1 MKTLKLLSSFCL
13 VLLLNLATAANGEE
27 TSAEKSKV
35 LSIEKQLAVKLSAPA
50 FVQQSM
56 GSQFASLR
64 FHIENDFSVVIQEIS
79 ASDLRL
85 VAWIQDELAKQKIL
99 TEKENI
105 GRSFSIQ
112 LNFR

>member
-13 VLLLNLATAANGEE
+13 VLLLNIATAANGEE

-56 GSQFASLR
+56 GSQASLR
-64 FHIENDFSVVIQEIS
+64 FHIENDFSVVIEEIS

-85 VAWIQDELAKQKIL
+85 VAWIQNELAKQKIL

-105 GRSFSIQ
+105 GRSFSVQ
-112 LNFR
+112 VNFR